1 MIKEIHELMGKLEN
15 LNRYIEQCDVPT
27 QKDAMKTLLG
37 EIIHTYSPEIPQMID
52 GLDMYGYGDVNNI
65 DYVGDLRLVKAKLIN
80 YRDNLE
86 EEEIKASRE
95 IEKLRLQQSILNINN
110 SSNNT
115 NTNTATASNQV
126 AFTIDQAVKNI
137 NSLPENILSSEE
149 KEILEDKLSAI
160 ELSLNK
166 KDKESLIDKIGK
178 TVRYIS
184 DKGIEVG
191 IAILPYLGEIAKH
204 IPTLG

>member
-1 MIKEIHELMGKLEN
+1 MGKIEN
-15 LNRYIEQCDVPT
+15 LNMYIEKCDVSM
-27 QKDAMKTLLG
+27 QKEDMEILLE
-37 EIIHTYSPEIPQMID
+37 EIIHTYAPEIPLITD
-52 GLDMYGYGDVNNI
+52 GLDMYGYGDASNI
-65 DYVGDLRLVKAKLIN
+65 NYKGDLRLLKAKLIN

-86 EEEIKASRE
+86 QEEINVSRE

-110 SSNNT
+110 STNNT

-126 AFTIDQAVKNI
+126 VFTIDQALKNI
-137 NSLPENILSSEE
+137 SSLPETVLSSEE
-149 KEILEDKLSAI
+149 KEILEGKLSAI

-166 KDKESLIDKIGK
+166 KDKGALIDKIGK
-178 TVRYIS
+178 AVKYIS

-191 IAILPYLGEIAKH
+191 IAILPYLGEIAKF

>member
-1 MIKEIHELMGKLEN
+1 MGKIEN
-15 LNRYIEQCDVPT
+15 LSNYITKCDESV
-27 QKDAMKTLLG
+27 QERDMEILLE

-52 GLDMYGYGDVNNI
+52 GLDMYGYGDSSETN
-65 DYVGDLRLVKAKLIN
+65 YKGDLQLIKAKLIN

-86 EEEIKASRE
+86 REELKELNE

-110 SSNNT
+110 TTNNT
-115 NTNTATASNQV
+115 NTNTATASSQV
-126 AFTIDQAVKNI
+126 FFTIEQAMENI
-137 NSLPENILSSEE
+137 KSLPEHILSTEE
-149 KEILEDKLSAI
+149 KEILEGRLSAL

-166 KDKESLIDKIGK
+166 KDKEALIDKLGK
-178 TVRYIS
+178 TIKYIS

-191 IAILPYLGEIAKH
+191 IAILPYLGEIAKY